1 VIAPGVDLPRFDAPD
16 PGPARARY
24 GLGRPYVLAVGT
36 VSERKNLVAL
46 EAAAGALRERGV
58 EVVVAGSNRGYL
70 RGATTSLRRLGYVP
84 EDLLPGLYA
93 GARALAMPSR
103 YEGFGLPC
111 LEAMAAGVPVVAAR
125 RGALPGTVADAGL
138 LADPDDADEFSA
150 ALLTAACEEA
160 VRDSLAEKGRRR
172 AAEYSWH
179 RTATLTDE
187 AIAGLLG
194 EPSAPNRRA
203 GC

>member
-1 VIAPGVDLPRFDAPD
+1 
-16 PGPARARY
+16 
-24 GLGRPYVLAVGT
+24 
-36 VSERKNLVAL
+36 
-46 EAAAGALRERGV
+46 
-58 EVVVAGSNRGYL
+58 
-70 RGATTSLRRLGYVP
+70 
-84 EDLLPGLYA
+84 
-93 GARALAMPSR
+93 
-103 YEGFGLPC
+103 
-111 LEAMAAGVPVVAAR
+111 MAAGVPVVAAR

-138 LADPDDADEFSA
+138 LADPDDAEEFSA

-194 EPSAPNRRA
+194 EPAAPNRGA